1 MWLNLFESFFKSF
14 NITLFLLLLL
24 IIYLN
29 PFHRVNLSKKI
40 SLFFLFLNYSIYEFA
55 CFNEMFYNY
64 SLFFIRLIKFYIP
77 STNNER
83 LLFTGIYIMLVYNN
97 FWWIIQK
104 FPTIYNLLYTID
116 LYVFIQN
123 YYFFYLFISFLKIN
137 CIVIKFFYLFHKG
150 FFQIEKGIK
159 LQFKQLLLILFFF
172 NLFTMYN
179 YGIYC
184 AILLMIFFSLIF
196 GTVVLKRFEYL
207 KNKNK
212 KVFLASERKDF
223 IYDTKKI
230 TEIELIKLNK
240 LFEKQ
245 IEDAQ
250 KQIEKVDQSEESILK
265 NQMLVNKRL

>member
-1 MWLNLFESFFKSF
+1 
-14 NITLFLLLLL
+14 
-24 IIYLN
+24 
-29 PFHRVNLSKKI
+29 
-40 SLFFLFLNYSIYEFA
+40 
-55 CFNEMFYNY
+55 
-64 SLFFIRLIKFYIP
+64 
-77 STNNER
+77 
-83 LLFTGIYIMLVYNN
+83 
-97 FWWIIQK
+97 
-104 FPTIYNLLYTID
+104 
-116 LYVFIQN
+116 
-123 YYFFYLFISFLKIN
+123 
-137 CIVIKFFYLFHKG
+137 
-150 FFQIEKGIK
+150 
-159 LQFKQLLLILFFF
+159 
-172 NLFTMYN
+172 
-179 YGIYC
+179 
-184 AILLMIFFSLIF
+184 MIFFSLIF

>member
-1 MWLNLFESFFKSF
+1 M
-14 NITLFLLLLL
+14 
-24 IIYLN
+24 
-29 PFHRVNLSKKI
+29 
-40 SLFFLFLNYSIYEFA
+40 
-55 CFNEMFYNY
+55 
-64 SLFFIRLIKFYIP
+64 
-77 STNNER
+77 
-83 LLFTGIYIMLVYNN
+83 
-97 FWWIIQK
+97 
-104 FPTIYNLLYTID
+104 
-116 LYVFIQN
+116 
-123 YYFFYLFISFLKIN
+123 
-137 CIVIKFFYLFHKG
+137 FHKG

-250 KQIEKVDQSEESILK
+250 KQIEKVDQSEESILT